1 MSIGTFICDALRDLV
16 PSVQLKKC
24 EKHSWGSVT
33 FSSVAGFSLNFTKS
47 STPLWLFS
55 CFLNCIN
62 GTKSRKASH
71 ITKQYDIASLTS
83 SAPGFLRIFSVVKA
97 SVELNACLTCQ
108 FLFFHNVRRCLYW
121 ISILKWWKKYYH
133 TDINLQSNSSWFYV
147 FRGYRKRPVTWI
159 GY

>member
-1 MSIGTFICDALRDLV
+1 MCEYRDFYMRCFGWF
-16 PSVQLKKC
+16 STIFATQKMWK
-24 EKHSWGSVT
+24 KHSWGSVT

-55 CFLNCIN
+55 RFLNRIN

-71 ITKQYDIASLTS
+71 ITKQYDTASLTS
-83 SAPGFLRIFSVVKA
+83 SAPGFPRIFSVVKA

-121 ISILKWWKKYYH
+121 ISILKWWKRIITLTLIY
-133 TDINLQSNSSWFYV
+133 NLTLGFMFSGGTEKDQ
-147 FRGYRKRPVTWI
+147 
-159 GY
+159 